1 MKKSKEHLVANTT
14 NNSNKKDSL
23 WAPVKH
29 VIFRR
34 VSSVQTTYYSVH
46 QKRKRKK
53 PNKIVFSFFL
63 FICYFKFSRLPV
75 LAHGVLFSLTHGTVK
90 PEEACL
96 HTSICSA
103 GKSLLEQKSL
113 LHDNDVRPVKRRQ

>member
-1 MKKSKEHLVANTT
+1 MKKSKEHLVANIT
-14 NNSNKKDSL
+14 NNGNKKTSL

-34 VSSVQTTYYSVH
+34 VTSEQTTCYSVH
-46 QKRKRKK
+46 QSRKK
-53 PNKIVFSFFL
+53 NAKASFFL
-63 FICYFKFSRLPV
+63 FVFCLLKFSRL
-75 LAHGVLFSLTHGTVK
+75 ARFAFGVLFSLTHATVK
-90 PEEACL
+90 SEKACP
-96 HTSICSA
+96 HTSVYSA